1 MSTASKSLCKSKFQ
15 IKWALESHLE
25 IAYFRKIKYS
35 LMIEN
40 RCESLNGEVCLTD
53 GRKDKNLEFI
63 LQ

>member
-1 MSTASKSLCKSKFQ
+1 
-15 IKWALESHLE
+15 
-25 IAYFRKIKYS
+25 
-35 LMIEN
+35 MIEN